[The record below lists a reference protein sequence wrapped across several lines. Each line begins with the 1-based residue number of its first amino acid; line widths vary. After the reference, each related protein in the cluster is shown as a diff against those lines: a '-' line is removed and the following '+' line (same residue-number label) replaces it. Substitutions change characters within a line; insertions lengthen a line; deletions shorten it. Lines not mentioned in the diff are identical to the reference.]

1 MLRPLTAIG
10 FALALVG
17 VAHAEPQVRINA
29 VGKTVKQLH
38 SEIYKAAKQVC
49 AGADHYDLA
58 SGNECVELTYQ
69 NGLAQLNGHAK
80 AQTVDYVAQSNNGA
94 AVLARP

>member
-1 MLRPLTAIG
+1 MIRSLTAIG

-17 VAHAEPQVRINA
+17 TAHAESA
-29 VGKTVKQLH
+29 VKIETTGKTVRQVH
-38 SEIYKAAKQVC
+38 AEIYQAAKQVC

-69 NGLAQLNGHAK
+69 NGLAQMNGHAK
-80 AQTVDYVAQSNNGA
+80 SQSVDYVAQTANGS
-94 AVLARP
+94 VLARP

>member
-69 NGLAQLNGHAK
+69 NGLAQMNGHTA
-80 AQTVDYVAQSNNGA
+80 AQPVNYVAQTGGG

>member
-1 MLRPLTAIG
+1 MLRSLTAIG

-17 VAHAEPQVRINA
+17 TAHAEPQVRINA

-38 SEIYKAAKQVC
+38 SEIYQAAKQVC
-49 AGADHYDLA
+49 AGADHYDLS

-69 NGLAQLNGHAK
+69 NGLAQLNGHA
-80 AQTVDYVAQSNNGA
+80 APQTVNYVGQTGG